1 LRKGAVVAGAVVG
14 DVVAESVAVVQVDL
28 RQVLALTAGLAM
40 RPSVPA
46 AGPITDS
53 EQHLKN
59 PIGVQM
65 PV

>member
-1 LRKGAVVAGAVVG
+1 VAAAVVG
-14 DVVAESVAVVQVDL
+14 DVVAELVAVAEVDL
-28 RQVLALTAGLAM
+28 RQALALTADLAM

-46 AGPITDS
+46 DGPIADS

-59 PIGVQM
+59 PMGVQM